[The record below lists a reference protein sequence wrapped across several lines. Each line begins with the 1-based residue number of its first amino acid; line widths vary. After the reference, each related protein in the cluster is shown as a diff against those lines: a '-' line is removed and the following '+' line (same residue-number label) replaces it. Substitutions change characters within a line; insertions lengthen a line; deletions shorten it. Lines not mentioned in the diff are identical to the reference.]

1 MSKRLLVLASLNLS
15 LGLAAC
21 APAGQVGTPLPS
33 GSPSASPVTP
43 APGATA
49 APGPAPTSAPSASPS
64 ASPTPQPTPE
74 PTPQPTPTPTPEPTP
89 EPTPASYATADL
101 RIKVFNEDNSE
112 LSIAQVDISSN
123 DSSRP
128 FTARASLQNG
138 FYIAE
143 VPTGLTLKIDVTAP
157 GHTTRSR
164 LTAVS
169 PTLNQLNLEFKNT
182 FAISN
187 RPEVIGSTPG
197 YSGVIGADG
206 VIELRF
212 SENMDR
218 ESVERSFAL
227 QSDSPNE
234 TRFLVGTPIPRAL
247 TVRPNP
253 SEVIY
258 DIRHF
263 TVEWDTDRVARFR
276 ARHRLPIASES
287 RFRVSLSYNDG
298 TGSNKTGGIKDV
310 DGNSARTANLST
322 LFDEDGVGTN
332 QEDGPFLVGNSYRA
346 FLPFTVSDNLSPLRV
361 TGIGSEVLP
370 RDNFFLEFS
379 GDLFFNIVSGATVI
393 GGANG
398 QSGNAP
404 GNSSTV
410 TAQQAARNYQLEC
423 NGTPV
428 PLPDTAVAVFT
439 LPNRVRI
446 SVPEDVNLFDTGD
459 TCRVS
464 FSNILDPAAKLI
476 PNPSLTFTAN

>member
-1 MSKRLLVLASLNLS
+1 MSKRLLVLASLSLS
-15 LGLAAC
+15 LAAC
-21 APAGQVGTPLPS
+21 APAEQVGPPTLPAS
-33 GSPSASPVTP
+33 SSPSPSPGSTP
-43 APGATA
+43 APGASPTA
-49 APGPAPTSAPSASPS
+49 TPSSAPSASPS
-64 ASPTPQPTPE
+64 ASPTPAPT
-74 PTPQPTPTPTPEPTP
+74 PTPQPTPKPTPEPTP
-89 EPTPASYATADL
+89 EPTPISYATASL

-112 LSIAQVDISSN
+112 LSNALVDISSN

-138 FYIAE
+138 FYVAE
-143 VPTGLTLKIDVTAP
+143 VPTGLTFKIDVTAP

-169 PTLNQLNLEFKNT
+169 PTLNQLNLEFRNT

-187 RPEVIGSTPG
+187 KPEVVGSTPG

-258 DIRHF
+258 DLRHF

-298 TGSNKTGGIKDV
+298 SGSSKTGGIKDV

-404 GNSSTV
+404 ANSSTV
-410 TAQQAARNYQLEC
+410 TAEQAARNYQLEC

-428 PLPDTAVAVFT
+428 TLPDTAVAVFT
-439 LPNRVRI
+439 LPNRIRI
-446 SVPEDVNLFDTGD
+446 SVPEDVNLFNTGD